1 MPPSKARYVT
11 ICQQLLAIAAV
22 IAVLAPAA
30 NVLSLDVI
38 ASGPAPAIAGPAMPT
53 APEAPTGAKAAPAR
67 EAERQAPA
75 AEEPVAPKAEV
86 ETAPVEA
93 EVAEVPM
100 APVATPADAPAPK
113 AHEHDDEHA
122 HDEQAP
128 QGSGK
133 QEQDAPARRD
143 SGAPAAG
150 SAVESA
156 PETVHGYGA
165 VGVTWSAE
173 STALAEGDIAVQVR
187 TSTEGTWSDWVEVE
201 YHDHDGPDPDS
212 AEGQNARPGT
222 DAMFVGEVD
231 QVQARAVTA
240 DGVALPEDIK
250 LAVIAPGTSE
260 ATALE
265 RPAIDTSKVDT
276 GKAATDSTGDNTGQS
291 TNGTEST
298 DDGTLESSEG
308 DLELSKSAFTQKPQ
322 IFSRAQWGANEKLRD
337 GSPSYHEVHAG
348 FVHHTVNANNYTKAQ
363 VPAMIR
369 SIYAYHTQ
377 TRGWS
382 DVGYNFLVDRF
393 GRIWEG
399 RYGGVDRPVVG
410 AHTLGYN
417 ENSFAMSA
425 IGNFDVT
432 KPSEPM
438 VRAYGALMAWKL
450 ALHGVSASSSAQ
462 SVSGKKFKAI
472 NGHRDA
478 GSTAC
483 PGKYLYARIP
493 DIRKLAA
500 GHQADWRGRD
510 LVTNVVG
517 STHPD
522 LLMRQKSTGRVYAV
536 PTGGMLKFSAPI
548 SKAGYAGY
556 DTVLAAGD
564 LTGDGRGDL
573 FVRSASTGRTVSLAG
588 DGNGGF
594 ASTNRVQAGLRGRDQ
609 ITVVGDLNGD
619 GRNDLVARD
628 AATGRLYAYWGRGN
642 GAFNGK
648 VLLSTGWKGYTMTV
662 GAGDANGDGKADLLA
677 RDGAGKMW
685 LHPGNGKGALG
696 ARVAVHRTWGGFD
709 KITGIG
715 DFDGDGKADLLMRY
729 TKNQRFYI
737 RPGAGNGRYKKLLG
751 PFSSLK
757 GARAVSAAPVT
768 GSAHPDLVSVTGG
781 TLTITP
787 HAGTVNLSPPVYLGS
802 GFTGSDTLL
811 NVGDWDRDGR
821 NDVISKATNGDLRLH
836 RNLGGNTF
844 AAPVKIGTGFNT
856 VTLLAAVGDITG
868 DGIPDLMAQPKKGSM
883 RIYPGKTSGFQASYV
898 AKGPI
903 SGTNQFGLGR
913 WNADGAPDVAYRVG
927 NGMRWYR
934 GNGPGGLVGSA
945 GTLKVDLAPYDLV
958 TSPGDVDGNG
968 RPDLVGREKKTGNLY
983 LLPGTSSGFGT
994 RVYLGQGYGNFDRI
1008 G

>member
-1 MPPSKARYVT
+1 MPPSKVRYVT

-38 ASGPAPAIAGPAMPT
+38 ASGPAQVAPSTDP
-53 APEAPTGAKAAPAR
+53 APEPDAAADPQASPPAKA
-67 EAERQAPA
+67 QAPNRTA
-75 AEEPVAPKAEV
+75 PVAPATPKAPKALV
-86 ETAPVEA
+86 ETAPVETQ
-93 EVAEVPM
+93 VAEVPL
-100 APVATPADAPAPK
+100 APVSNAGRKSVVPDETDAKARTESDEPSTEEPTADEPQAPAGGTG
-113 AHEHDDEHA
+113 DT
-122 HDEQAP
+122 
-128 QGSGK
+128 
-133 QEQDAPARRD
+133 
-143 SGAPAAG
+143 
-150 SAVESA
+150 VESA
-156 PETVHGYGA
+156 PEAVTGYGA
-165 VGVTWSAE
+165 VGVTWSAD
-173 STALAEGDIAVQVR
+173 SAALEEGEISVQVR
-187 TSTEGTWSDWVEVE
+187 TNTDGAWSDWIDVD

-212 AEGQNARPGT
+212 AEGRNARPGT

-240 DGVALPEDIK
+240 AGIALPDDIK
-250 LAVIAPGTSE
+250 LAVITPGDSAGTE
-260 ATALE
+260 LE
-265 RPAIDTSKVDT
+265 RPAIDTNEL
-276 GKAATDSTGDNTGQS
+276 AAPRATTDAPAGDDATPP
-291 TNGTEST
+291 ST
-298 DDGTLESSEG
+298 DDSTLESSEG
-308 DLELSKSAFTQKPQ
+308 DLELSKSSYTEKPQ

-425 IGNFDVT
+425 IGNFDIT

-438 VRAYGALMAWKL
+438 VQAYGALMAWKL
-450 ALHGVSASSSAQ
+450 ALHGVDAASTKQVVGS
-462 SVSGKKFKAI
+462 KTFKAI

-483 PGKYLYARIP
+483 PGKYLYARIG

-517 STHPD
+517 SSHPD
-522 LLMRQKSTGRVYAV
+522 LLMRQKSSGRVYAV
-536 PTGGMLKFSAPI
+536 PTGGMLKWSAPVNT
-548 SKAGYAGY
+548 AGYAGY
-556 DTVLAAGD
+556 DVVIAAGD
-564 LTGDGRGDL
+564 LTGDRRGDI
-573 FVRSASTGRTVSLAG
+573 FVRSSKTGRTVTLAG
-588 DGNGGF
+588 DGNGRF
-594 ASTNRVQAGLRGRDQ
+594 TSTNRVQGGLRGRDQ
-609 ITVVGDLNGD
+609 ITAVGDLNGD
-619 GRNDLVARD
+619 GRNDIVARD
-628 AATGRLYAYWGRGN
+628 ASTGRLYGYWGKGN
-642 GAFNGK
+642 GAFRGK

-677 RDGAGKMW
+677 RDAAGKMW
-685 LHPGNGKGALG
+685 LHPGNGKGGLG

-751 PFSSLK
+751 PFNSLK

-768 GSAHPDLVSVTGG
+768 GSAHPDLVTVTGS
-781 TLTITP
+781 TLSVIP
-787 HAGTVNLSPPVYLGS
+787 HAGTVNVSPPVYLGS
-802 GFTGSDTLL
+802 GFNGSEMLL

-821 NDVISKATNGDLRLH
+821 NDVISKTANGDLRLH
-836 RNLGGNTF
+836 RNLGGNKF
-844 AAPVKIGTGFNT
+844 AAPVRIGTGFNT
-856 VTLLAAVGDITG
+856 VTLLAAVGDVTG
-868 DGIPDLMAQPKKGSM
+868 DGYPDLMAQPKKSSM
-883 RIYPGKTSGFQASYV
+883 RIYPGKATGFLPSYV

-903 SGTNQFGLGR
+903 SGTEQLGLGR

-927 NGMRWYR
+927 DGLRWYK

-945 GTLKVDLAPYDLV
+945 GKLSVDLSPYDLV

-968 RPDLVGREKKTGNLY
+968 RPDLVAVERKTGHLY

-994 RVYLGQGYGNFDRI
+994 RVYLGQGYGGFDRI

>member
-38 ASGPAPAIAGPAMPT
+38 PSGPAPATAG
-53 APEAPTGAKAAPAR
+53 PEAPQPTVPDAADH
-67 EAERQAPA
+67 PA
-75 AEEPVAPKAEV
+75 AEAPSAEQPRAEQPQAPQARV

-100 APVATPADAPAPK
+100 APVERPADAPTPRAT
-113 AHEHDDEHA
+113 HDHDDDLAARKQGTDEHA
-122 HDEQAP
+122 DEHADEADEHADEAE
-128 QGSGK
+128 GA
-133 QEQDAPARRD
+133 EQDEEIAPA
-143 SGAPAAG
+143 GG

-165 VGVTWSAE
+165 VGVTWSSQSA
-173 STALAEGDIAVQVR
+173 ALEEGEIAVQVR
-187 TSTEGTWSDWVEVE
+187 TETDGVWSDWLEVE

-212 AEGQNARPGT
+212 AEGRDARPGT

-240 DGVALPEDIK
+240 AGVALPEDIK
-250 LAVIAPGTSE
+250 LAVIAPGESAGTE
-260 ATALE
+260 LE
-265 RPAIDTSKVDT
+265 RPAIDTSKLGEDVID
-276 GKAATDSTGDNTGQS
+276 
-291 TNGTEST
+291 GTEVPA
-298 DDGTLESSEG
+298 DDTLESSEG

-337 GSPSYHEVHAG
+337 GKPSYNEVHAG

-399 RYGGVDRPVVG
+399 RYGGVDRPVIG

-432 KPSEPM
+432 KPSEAM
-438 VRAYGALMAWKL
+438 VEAYGNLMAWKL
-450 ALHGVSASSSAQ
+450 ALHGVKAGSTSQ
-462 SVSGKKFKAI
+462 VVSGKKFKAI

-500 GHQADWRGRD
+500 ARQADWRGRD
-510 LVTNVVG
+510 LITNVVG
-517 STHPD
+517 SAHPD
-522 LLMRQKSTGRVYAV
+522 ILMRQKSTGRVYAI
-536 PTGGMLKFSAPI
+536 PTGGMLAWSSPI
-548 SKAGYAGY
+548 SSGGWGGY
-556 DTVLAAGD
+556 DVVIAAGD
-564 LTGDGRGDL
+564 LNGDKVGDL
-573 FVRSASTGRTVSLAG
+573 FVRSAKTGRTVALAG
-588 DGNGGF
+588 NGKGGF
-594 ASTNRVQAGLRGRDQ
+594 SSTNRVQGGLRGRDQ
-609 ITVVGDLNGD
+609 ITAVGDLNGD
-619 GRNDLVARD
+619 GRNDIVARD
-628 AATGRLYAYWGRGN
+628 PGTGRLYGYWGKGN
-642 GAFNGK
+642 GALRGK

-662 GAGDANGDGKADLLA
+662 GAGDVNGDGKADLLA

-685 LHPGNGKGALG
+685 LHPGNGKGGLG
-696 ARVAVHRTWGGFD
+696 ARVALSGNWGGFD

-715 DFDGDGKADLLMRY
+715 DFDGDGKADLLMRFA
-729 TKNQRFYI
+729 KNQKFYI
-737 RPGAGNGRYKKLLG
+737 RPGTGKGTYKKLLG
-751 PFSSLK
+751 PFASLK
-757 GARAVSAAPVT
+757 GARAVSAAPIA
-768 GSAHPDLVSVTGG
+768 GSPHPDLVTVTGS
-781 TLTITP
+781 TLRVLP
-787 HAGTVNLSPPVYLGS
+787 HAGTVNLSPAVYLGS
-802 GFTGSDTLL
+802 GFNGSEALL

-821 NDVISKATNGDLRLH
+821 NDIISKTAAGDLRLH
-836 RNLGGNTF
+836 RNLGGNKF
-844 AAPVKIGTGFNT
+844 AAPVRIGKGFNG
-856 VTLLAAVGDITG
+856 VSLLAAVGDVTG
-868 DGIPDLMAQPKKGSM
+868 DGIPDLMGQPKNSSM
-883 RIYPGKTSGFQASYV
+883 RIYPGSLTGFQSSYV

-903 SGTNQFGLGR
+903 SGSGQLGLGR

-927 NGMRWYR
+927 NGLRWYR

-945 GTLKVDLAPYDLV
+945 GTLSVDLSAYDLV
-958 TSPGDVDGNG
+958 TSPGDVNG
-968 RPDLVGREKKTGNLY
+968 DARPDLVVREKKSGYLF
-983 LLPGTSSGFGT
+983 LLPGTSSGFGA
-994 RVYLGQGYGNFDRI
+994 RVFLGQGYGGFDRA